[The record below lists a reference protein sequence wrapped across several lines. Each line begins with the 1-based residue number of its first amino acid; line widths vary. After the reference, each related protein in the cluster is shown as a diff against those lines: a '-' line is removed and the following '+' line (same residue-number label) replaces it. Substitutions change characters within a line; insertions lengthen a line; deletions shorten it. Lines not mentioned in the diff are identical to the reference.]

1 MEGFNTVKIGKLL
14 NRSDSSIGRFLRKN
28 GFKNTGTNSKLT
40 NNDKKLIR
48 QLYLSGL
55 TSKQIYE
62 NYFKNKVK
70 CEETIQ
76 YNIRKMKISRNR
88 GNINIID
95 HNYFKEINTCDKAY
109 FLGLLLMDG
118 NVINN
123 RKKGN
128 CWTIQISLIDKD
140 KYILEKLKENVKSD
154 NKVGSSNNMCYF
166 SMFSSKMA
174 SDLKKYGI
182 IPRKSLVLE
191 KLPNIEDKYM
201 PDLIRGI
208 FDANGSVY
216 ITNKNKKLHFSFY
229 STHSMLESIKDLLR
243 NKLNFPN
250 NKIIDQKKHKV
261 SLMSFSAK
269 KDIINFYNYIYYNE
283 EVTCLKRKKDKF
295 YKYLF

>member
-1 MEGFNTVKIGKLL
+1 MEGFNTVKIGQLL

-62 NYFKNKVK
+62 
-70 CEETIQ
+70 
-76 YNIRKMKISRNR
+76 
-88 GNINIID
+88 
-95 HNYFKEINTCDKAY
+95 NYFKEINTCDKAY

-174 SDLKKYGI
+174 RNKKKYGI